1 MRTALLALL
10 CLLIG
15 CGNDAVGPF
24 ADWQWIAGER
34 DNVTLTDEGA
44 DIALGR
50 YGSVWLTLRRDA
62 VPSGTWASIQASFRT
77 TCPGIV
83 GNLWVAAGAAQDKHY
98 QLDSVELRASGYV
111 RPTFYF
117 QAVTMNSS
125 PASCRVHISAVS
137 VGER

>member
-1 MRTALLALL
+1 MRAALALL
-10 CLLIG
+10 GLFIG
-15 CGNDAVGPF
+15 CGGDAAGPF

-34 DNVTLTDEGA
+34 DSITLTDEGA
-44 DIALGR
+44 DIELGR

-77 TCPGIV
+77 TCPGIT
-83 GNLWVAAGAAQDKHY
+83 GNLWVAAGAAQDKRH
-98 QLDSVELRASGYV
+98 QLDSVGLRAAGYV

-125 PASCRVHISAVS
+125 PASCRVRISAVS